1 MVVTKPICIPG
12 NLTKAVETINA
23 DVGAVCTSPN
33 INIWAKYKA
42 VRSSVIGE
50 LTEAEKKTANY
61 GMLFDYFKPA
71 KKNYIVFPDG
81 SRDTDD
87 AYIAFSEGDKPWVK
101 YLRPREGQTP
111 KEWFRMFDFTA
122 YGDDGNTKGYDSD
135 ALPPLRLTAV
145 EGPYNITVGTTT
157 QTYIVATFADNAANG
172 NGLKYEDMKA
182 TDRPRTTDVTYEMK
196 DMYLGFVLFY
206 KPTWATLGQKWCIG
220 VYEARQ
226 DYRYWDQNLPPKK
239 LSDIAGTTERK
250 VRLNLTDKL
259 PAILDIGTASDGYPA
274 PIKRIEVYARPVL
287 YHGETHIPGQYEG
300 TIEWSDEDNPVSTE
314 RFMPLRT
321 PSDNPYNITEV
332 EQDKVYIYCQVV
344 AENMGYDAS
353 KGGWVYRYH
362 LKLRMANG
370 YSSTRSGTTEPFFCI
385 DDLLVRLYENASIM
399 DSDID
404 TIDYIVTPQGCND
417 DLWDITTKEAE
428 EGGWKP
434 TPGANPSK
442 MWTFY
447 GRPSVGGWKDKTF
460 HNKFEYYETD
470 QYIEMGQEYKD
481 YPKYRYFKVKMNI
494 NPTITKA
501 GLTIVKQHGILDD
514 NNTTTVS

>member
-1 MVVTKPICIPG
+1 MIITKPTCIPG
-12 NLTKAVETINA
+12 NLTQAVRTNNA
-23 DVGAVCTSPN
+23 DTGAVCTSPN
-33 INIWAKYKA
+33 INIWAKYKP

-50 LTEAEKKTANY
+50 LTEADKKTANY
-61 GMLFDYFKPA
+61 GMLFDFFD
-71 KKNYIVFPDG
+71 IVRKSYLYTSG
-81 SRDTDD
+81 GMC
-87 AYIAFSEGDKPWVK
+87 IEGDTPWVK
-101 YLRPREGQTP
+101 YLKPREGQTP

-122 YGDDGNTKGYDSD
+122 YGTDGNTKGYDSE
-135 ALPPLRLTAV
+135 ALPPLRLTAI
-145 EGPYNITVGTTT
+145 EGPYIVTSESATSDKT
-157 QTYIVATFADNAANG
+157 QTFIVATFTDNASNG
-172 NGLKYEDMKA
+172 NSLKYEDLKA

-196 DMYLGFVLFY
+196 DMYLGIILYY

-321 PSDNPYNITEV
+321 PSNNPYNITEV
-332 EQDKVYIYCQVV
+332 EQDKVYIYCSVV
-344 AENMGYDAS
+344 AEDMEQYDAS

-370 YSSTRSGTTEPFFCI
+370 YSSTGSGTTEPFFCI
-385 DDLLVRLYENASIM
+385 DDLLVRLYENASLM
-399 DSDID
+399 NSDID
-404 TIDYIVTPQGCND
+404 TIDYTVTPQGCND
-417 DLWDITTKEAE
+417 NLWNITTEEAKQ
-428 EGGWKP
+428 GGWAP

-447 GRPSVGGWKDKTF
+447 GRPSVGGWQDKTF

-481 YPKYRYFKVKMNI
+481 YPKYQYFKVKMNI

-501 GLTIVKQHGILDD
+501 GLTIIKQHGILDD
-514 NNTTTVS
+514 NNTTTFS